1 MFIVYSNFC
10 YDNDNDNHLRNVYH
24 LAKGIDNDETC
35 KMSAFFLKINFG

>member
-24 LAKGIDNDETC
+24 LAKGIDNDEIC